1 MNYHISDRMASM
13 RPSMVRE
20 ILKATSDPSVIP
32 FAAGNPAPNAFPVEQ
47 VQQIVGQIL
56 AERPIEA
63 LQYSITEGYPPLRE
77 ALRQLCASH
86 YGIPMREQ
94 DDLIV
99 LSGAQ
104 QGMDLATKVLCN
116 EGDTVL
122 CEDPSFI
129 GSLNCFRSYHVNLV
143 GVPMEEDGISLP
155 ALEEALQ
162 REKNVRMLYLIPNFQ
177 NPTGITT
184 SLEKRRELYRICA
197 EAGVMILEDNPYGDL
212 RFSGEAIP
220 SLKSMDTEGIVIY
233 VGSFSKILAPGVRVG
248 WTIAPKPLIAK
259 MTVGKQCADVHT
271 TILTQMLCE
280 RWLATCDLQAH
291 LARLQEIYRQK
302 CALMLDCIDR
312 EFSPKVTHT
321 TPQGGLFLWCTLPEG
336 ADMLDFCNR
345 AVAEKVAVV
354 PGVAFLA
361 DENAPCRSVRMNF
374 STPTDEAIVTGCQ
387 RLGRLTREL
396 F

>member
-32 FAAGNPAPNAFPVEQ
+32 FAAGNPAPNAFPVAE
-47 VQQIVGQIL
+47 VQRIVGEIL
-56 AERPIEA
+56 AERPIDA

-321 TPQGGLFLWCTLPEG
+321 VPQGGLFLWCTLPKG
-336 ADMLDFCNR
+336 SDMLAFCKA
-345 AVAEKVAVV
+345 AVDRGVAMV
-354 PGVAFLA
+354 PGSAFLT
-361 DENAPCRSVRMNF
+361 DDHGTSESVRLNF
-374 STPTDEAIVTGCQ
+374 STPTDEQIVDGIS
-387 RLGRLTREL
+387 RLGDLTKKM